1 MSDFK
6 APAETDAAMIRLLM
20 VDVHEISRKSSR
32 ILLNSLPGLTVVGE
46 ASEYQEA
53 LRLAVVLQPDI
64 VLLSMRVHGSS
75 GPETARQILN
85 LVPQTRIVF
94 LTLFDDPEYIKS
106 ALASGAHAYVLKQ
119 EPAAEILRAISK
131 VMQGDRYLSPG
142 LNFSQ

>member
-1 MSDFK
+1 
-6 APAETDAAMIRLLM
+6 MIRLLM

-32 ILLNSLPGLTVVGE
+32 ILLDSLPGLSVVGE

-64 VLLSMRVHGSS
+64 VIISMRVHGST

-94 LTLFDDPEYIKS
+94 LTLFDDPEYINS
-106 ALASGAHAYVLKQ
+106 AMASGAHAYVLKQ
-119 EPAAEILRAISK
+119 EPAAEILKAISK
-131 VMQGDRYLSPG
+131 VMQGEKYLSPG
-142 LNFSQ
+142 INFSQ